1 MKSVA
6 LGVISF
12 SLFLCL
18 PGTFAWSA
26 KGVGN
31 VKWKQNEVLYK
42 LESIAGFE
50 QTNLIGSELDA
61 DIDEEI
67 AEIEFDTIRR
77 LHSRSK
83 STEELMQR
91 LMRNPHVLYAEP
103 NYIITI
109 DKTPNDPLYGSDW
122 GMPKIS
128 APLAWDV
135 TIGTGDVVVGVVDY
149 GVDYNHPDLAANIW
163 SNPGVINGCPS
174 GTHGF
179 NTVNNN
185 CDPMEVVGHG
195 TLVSG
200 IIGAIGNNGTGIAGV
215 NWNTKI
221 MGLKFIDSNGNAD
234 VARAIAAIDWAV
246 TAKQAGVNLR
256 VLNISWGYE
265 GAPSQAFLDE
275 INKAASWDI
284 LIVASAG
291 NNSWDTDVTPHYPA
305 SYVASN
311 EIAVAATTSTD
322 DLAWFSSY
330 GVNSVHLGAPGEDI
344 YSTYLNNTYFA
355 SSGTSFAAPHVSGAA
370 ALILSACSQLTVNE
384 LKALILNNVDPL
396 PSLTGKVSTGGRLN
410 VYKAIQNC
418 SGGLARVWLE
428 GESGSLTAP
437 MAIGSDSQAS
447 SGAYVWIPEGTG
459 NVLDNPLLA
468 VGSVAYT
475 FSVPVAGNYVV
486 WGRLIDNLG
495 NSFFVSMDS
504 GSYALWDT
512 VGGSTWGWDR
522 VNNRGVADP
531 VVYSLGVGQHTLVIK
546 HREDGAKLDRIL
558 VTNDMAYVPQGQG
571 EVVP

>member
-459 NVLDNPLLA
+459 NV
-468 VGSVAYT
+468 
-475 FSVPVAGNYVV
+475 
-486 WGRLIDNLG
+486 
-495 NSFFVSMDS
+495 
-504 GSYALWDT
+504 
-512 VGGSTWGWDR
+512 
-522 VNNRGVADP
+522 
-531 VVYSLGVGQHTLVIK
+531 
-546 HREDGAKLDRIL
+546 
-558 VTNDMAYVPQGQG
+558 
-571 EVVP
+571 